1 MLNLGRFVFPLI
13 VALITFFV
21 IGGSHNESISNTHFS
36 FISSEIPTWTVLE
49 VGMLCGIAFLA
60 FCTKIIGRQP
70 IWHIVAAVSAFYV
83 FARVGY
89 AGLASFLPG
98 NTHFYEPLIQTVLF
112 SLIVWLTLRL
122 VREVA
127 QVESALENVFIPGDL
142 PLRSRKEAL
151 REVETR
157 FYDCRRHGR
166 SLGVLVLQPRNQAGG
181 LESNQY
187 IEKIIRRA
195 AKKALTLKLA
205 GVIER
210 TLRRSDVLIEQS
222 EKGYVI
228 IVCPEADRK
237 RLLELKSRLNSELG
251 AYFDLEFQYGSS
263 YFPNEALTLEELV
276 KRAHTEMTS
285 SHSLLSS
292 GRARDPEQAHDA
304 LAARQAN

>member
-13 VALITFFV
+13 VTLIAFFV
-21 IGGSHNESISNTHFS
+21 IGSAHNGSISNTHFW
-36 FISSEIPTWTVLE
+36 FITTKIPTWTVLE
-49 VGMLCGIAFLA
+49 VGLFCGFAFLA
-60 FCTKIIGRQP
+60 FCTQVVSRQP
-70 IWHIVAAVSAFYV
+70 VWHIVVAATAFYV

-89 AGLASFLPG
+89 AGLASYLPG
-98 NTHFYEPLIQTVLF
+98 NTYFFEPLIQTVLF

-127 QVESALENVFIPGDL
+127 QLESSLENIFVPGDL

-166 SLGVLVLQPRNQAGG
+166 SLGVLLLQPKNQADG

-195 AKKALTLKLA
+195 AKKAMTLKLA
-205 GVIER
+205 GVIEQ

-222 EKGYVI
+222 EKGYVV

-251 AYFDLEFQYGSS
+251 SYFDLDFQYGSS

-285 SHSLLSS
+285 SQSLPPS
-292 GRARDPEQAHDA
+292 GRTRDSEQAHDA
-304 LAARQAN
+304 LARQAN